1 MLTRWPPAAPLLLLV
16 AGLGGCAGWR
26 PGPAPASTTAVAVPA
41 AWAEAAS
48 GATGPPTP
56 LANWWRRYNDPLLVQ
71 LVDQALRAN
80 PTLRGA
86 QAALVQSR
94 ALRDVQAAAGWPT
107 LGLSASGQR
116 SRANLGAGSYT
127 GNTFQAGFDASWEP
141 DIFGGIRAAVAAADA
156 DVQVSAAT
164 LADTQ
169 VSLAAEVATDVL
181 QLRGL
186 QLRVRIAQ
194 ASLASQSETLQLTQW
209 RVQAGLLTALEEA
222 QARAATEQT
231 RALVPALQA
240 TLDQTAHALAALT
253 GQAPGQVPGLLDAAL
268 DRPAGPAA
276 AAASSPASP
285 TSQPSQAS
293 QASLRSAD
301 PLPAIPADTLRQ
313 RPDVRA
319 AAARMVAAAQR
330 VAQADA
336 ARWPSLTLTG
346 SLGASA
352 ATLAGLGQGA
362 ALVAAVLGTASA
374 TLFDGGLLRAQW
386 RAQQA
391 AFVQSA
397 TAYDATVLAALQDV
411 EDGLVALRRL
421 RESRISLVAAA
432 DAATTAATLAGQRYR
447 SGIVDFQVLLD
458 TQRSALTAQDSLATT
473 ETSLN
478 TGQVRLYK
486 ALGGGWAEAPDARI
500 ATGPP

>member
-1 MLTRWPPAAPLLLLV
+1 M
-16 AGLGGCAGWR
+16 
-26 PGPAPASTTAVAVPA
+26 
-41 AWAEAAS
+41 
-48 GATGPPTP
+48 
-56 LANWWRRYNDPLLVQ
+56 
-71 LVDQALRAN
+71 
-80 PTLRGA
+80 
-86 QAALVQSR
+86 
-94 ALRDVQAAAGWPT
+94 
-107 LGLSASGQR
+107 
-116 SRANLGAGSYT
+116 
-127 GNTFQAGFDASWEP
+127 
-141 DIFGGIRAAVAAADA
+141 
-156 DVQVSAAT
+156 
-164 LADTQ
+164 
-169 VSLAAEVATDVL
+169 
-181 QLRGL
+181 
-186 QLRVRIAQ
+186 
-194 ASLASQSETLQLTQW
+194 
-209 RVQAGLLTALEEA
+209 
-222 QARAATEQT
+222 
-231 RALVPALQA
+231 
-240 TLDQTAHALAALT
+240 
-253 GQAPGQVPGLLDAAL
+253 PGLLDAAL
-268 DRPAGPAA
+268 DSPAGPAA

-285 TSQPSQAS
+285 TSQPSQP
-293 QASLRSAD
+293 SLRSAD

-473 ETSLN
+473 ETNLN